1 MSDHTAGHGLGQGG
15 HHAHRTPKAEF
26 YIYFALIFLVVVG
39 MMLDLVRSLGAGID
53 VQAEEERTPLP
64 RPEST
69 TALPASARQGGGPR

>member
-1 MSDHTAGHGLGQGG
+1 MNLFGDLHLVSSTVFDVGV
-15 HHAHRTPKAEF
+15 
-26 YIYFALIFLVVVG
+26 YLIVLG